1 MNSRKLLKTTFQNK
15 KEIVSV
21 VFDGINDYDLFINK
35 VKETYNIPSTEEV
48 QIFNKKFLIKPNIFT
63 DLVEQ
68 YLSSTDF
75 ILDVNLI
82 NDNSSYSTS
91 DSNDELESQASSSQN
106 IIFGSTQ
113 PQVIRTLTCIT
124 DDIFNQS
131 QGNIFIDK
139 NAYPSVPSTEEIKEY
154 PEIKQLL
161 QCNSLQNK
169 DRTIIA
175 KSIVSNFLSQNV
187 NRRLYK
193 DDLLQLSRSIIE
205 VFPSEVGE
213 TYYVLLTKGK
223 LFDAY
228 NNKRTQLSAAG
239 LINRR
244 ENLKKKSNHTQLSE
258 DHETGISADE
268 LKILETTNVD
278 WNKTRELWIK
288 SHSYR
293 QNELQNNE
301 LSTIDYIQK
310 YNIHLNENFHE
321 LLQIDFKILY
331 PNSKSI
337 YQWKQFYEKLILKA
351 EQSKENSVLQILAN
365 IDRTEDE
372 DCKIA
377 LSLMIIP
384 FILPHYRKNT
394 KLESLESFIYYCK
407 NIQVADDETRNR
419 IKRLKKDTQPKI
431 YFVGDTTKPISIA
444 YVDICGNRLKFENPL
459 KAVEAC
465 FYSFMSM
472 NIKYPTAC
480 LHVWTFIQYIIY
492 EINTPWDTTIP
503 AFRRELFYVRLKK

>member
-1 MNSRKLLKTTFQNK
+1 MTVKVFRNNNDVIYISEYTKSKVWRNNHVYKPAHCLRGCAEPERHHYKLIQWPSGHCESYTSQQMSPQNTSLDQAYENHYTLQSADENNSLMHSSSLNNQQEKD
-15 KEIVSV
+15 VCS
-21 VFDGINDYDLFINK
+21 DYSLMDD

-175 KSIVSNFLSQNV
+175 KSIVSNILSQNV

-205 VFPSEVGE
+205 VFPSEVRE
-213 TYYVLLTKGK
+213 TYYVPFTKGHLAKGK

-244 ENLKKKSNHTQLSE
+244 ENVKKKCE
-258 DHETGISADE
+258 YA
-268 LKILETTNVD
+268 
-278 WNKTRELWIK
+278 
-288 SHSYR
+288 
-293 QNELQNNE
+293 
-301 LSTIDYIQK
+301 
-310 YNIHLNENFHE
+310 
-321 LLQIDFKILY
+321 
-331 PNSKSI
+331 
-337 YQWKQFYEKLILKA
+337 
-351 EQSKENSVLQILAN
+351 
-365 IDRTEDE
+365 
-372 DCKIA
+372 
-377 LSLMIIP
+377 
-384 FILPHYRKNT
+384 
-394 KLESLESFIYYCK
+394 
-407 NIQVADDETRNR
+407 
-419 IKRLKKDTQPKI
+419 
-431 YFVGDTTKPISIA
+431 
-444 YVDICGNRLKFENPL
+444 
-459 KAVEAC
+459 
-465 FYSFMSM
+465 
-472 NIKYPTAC
+472 
-480 LHVWTFIQYIIY
+480 
-492 EINTPWDTTIP
+492 
-503 AFRRELFYVRLKK
+503 